1 MRLTSMPLSTPNGAT
16 WRAALSLL
24 TGSLCTLALPALQA
38 AAAGR
43 RAFDLPA
50 GKAESALKRLSQ
62 QAGVQLVFDSR
73 LVDGVTVNAV
83 RGKFTPLEAAQHL
96 LAGTP
101 LRARRD
107 DQSGILSVEPE
118 PGPTPTKKA
127 PARAESSPATRAA
140 SAAGSSSPN
149 SPNPTKSQ
157 PMKSP
162 RSFFAALAG
171 WLTVATAA
179 DAQTLPSPVPPKT
192 PPSEEVLVLSRFDV
206 AAEKDDGY
214 RASSTLAG
222 TRLRTDLRDVAA
234 SVTVITKDFMNDI
247 GANNLEGLLTYTA
260 GTEVEGLGGNISG
273 SSSSG
278 AFTDFSGGIRRVQ
291 GQTRVRGIGSAEQTR
306 DYFITSAPL
315 DGYIVDR
322 VEVNRGPNAMLFGL
336 GSPAGVINSGLIR
349 ALPSRTKT
357 RVETQFD
364 QESSGRLVFDH
375 NQVLAKDRVA
385 LRVATL
391 LEDKRFQMKPAHIR
405 DKRVYVTGTVRPWKD
420 AMLRVGSET
429 AKQTSN
435 KPYTTTPIDQV
446 SWWWV
451 LGKPVYDPTT
461 GIGRYLGTAPTDPN
475 LQVFNATGG
484 IQGNLIGSLGR
495 SLHLFA
501 EDPNSSR
508 LGITG
513 LNPAIQAI
521 EGFNNRVRLTPT
533 GAYANDG
540 FRRLATSQNYLQQK
554 NAATNPALRDFW
566 RDFRLTDTS
575 VYNFYDQMLEGPNK
589 REWAFWDTF
598 NTAFEQ
604 RLGQNAGF
612 EVAYDWQKL
621 EAGYVQPL
629 QFRQNAI
636 NVDITT
642 HLPTGQPNP
651 NLGRP
656 FHTTELGF
664 VNSNSTEREAY
675 RATAYY
681 QLDLTRLKQ
690 PWLAKLLGRHIFT
703 GSYTNQSRENY
714 GYGGR
719 LDTVG
724 LDYQLA
730 KFANP
735 ADRIIAIGQQERHIM
750 RQSYIGPSLLNA
762 TSPRNAGIQGVTAVQ
777 NIDGKSS
784 LTAFYYQRPNLT
796 PVALGQFQTGT
807 FSVLNNPRYD
817 LSKTTIGGDHSFEE
831 TKSLVFVS
839 NNYWWDHT
847 LVSTMGWREDRFAS
861 QQAPATVT
869 STVDGLR
876 IIDQSVWKLAPGI
889 NQKVSKFN
897 YGLVL
902 HTPPFIRGKL
912 PLGADV
918 SITYNRADNFL
929 PGRQTYDIFDQPLS
943 PTTGKTEEWGVLL
956 SLFRGKLELRATKYE
971 TASQGATN
979 GSFTETQNRLVRR
992 LDSQMEAIRTPGY
1005 REEMTAL
1012 GLASSLAAWD
1022 QFEKSSVAQS
1032 LFKTFRFK
1040 FNDTVNI
1047 VDKDDRIGEV
1057 VSTSDILAEGY
1068 EFDLTYN
1075 PTPSWRI
1082 ALNAA
1087 RQETVNGNTGLPV
1100 RAMVALLNPVWAG
1113 TAGNLP
1119 LGLGSGTTL
1128 AQDWGTTVNEV
1139 LKVALLDGAPRPELR
1154 KWRFNAVTNYTFR
1167 GGMLNGIRLGGAYR
1181 WQDKSAVG
1189 FPVRILANGSA
1200 IADVSKPYFGA
1211 AETNVDAWIGYSRGL
1226 WKNKIRWSVQ
1236 LNVRNIGLSNRLVTV
1251 SVQPDGTPDSPRI
1264 VTPQSWQLTNSF
1276 EF

>member
-1 MRLTSMPLSTPNGAT
+1 MSQLIRNTPFRRFAH
-16 WRAALSLL
+16 AL
-24 TGSLCTLALPALQA
+24 LALGLSAWLVPALGA
-38 AAAGR
+38 ADATR
-43 RAFDLPA
+43 KAFDLPA
-50 GKAESALKRLSQ
+50 GRAEPALKRFSQ

-73 LVDGVTVNAV
+73 LVEDVNVNAV
-83 RGKFTPLEAAQHL
+83 RGEFTTIEAAQQL
-96 LAGTP
+96 LAGTV

-107 DQSGILSVEPE
+107 ERSGILSIERE
-118 PGPTPTKKA
+118 PGPPSPKKGSARADFPPVTRAATEATPFLGNPNQTPTKEPEK
-127 PARAESSPATRAA
+127 SSRTLL
-140 SAAGSSSPN
+140 
-149 SPNPTKSQ
+149 
-157 PMKSP
+157 
-162 RSFFAALAG
+162 AALAG
-171 WLTVATAA
+171 WLAVSADA
-179 DAQTLPSPVPPKT
+179 DAQTAPTPAPLKT
-192 PPSEEVLVLSRFDV
+192 DEIVVLSRFDV
-206 AAEKDDGY
+206 AAEQDNGY
-214 RASSTLAG
+214 KASSTLAG

-247 GANNLEGLLTYTA
+247 GANNLEGLLTYTT

-336 GSPAGVINSGLIR
+336 GSPAGVINSGLIK
-349 ALPSRTKT
+349 ALPNRTKT

-391 LEDKRFQMKPAHIR
+391 LEDRRFQMKPANIR
-405 DKRVYVTGTVRPWKD
+405 DKRFYATGTVRPWKD
-420 AMLRVGSET
+420 ASLRVGAET
-429 AKQTSN
+429 AKQNSN

-446 SWWWV
+446 SWWWA

-461 GIGRYLGTAPTDPN
+461 GIGRSLGTAPTDPN

-484 IQGNLIGSLGR
+484 VQGNLISSASQ

-501 EDPNSSR
+501 ENPNSSR

-513 LNPAIQAI
+513 LNPAIPAI
-521 EGFNNRVRLTPT
+521 EGFNNRVRITPA

-540 FRRLATSQNYLQQK
+540 FRRLNTSQNYLQQK

-575 VYNFYDQMLEGPNK
+575 IYNFYDQLIEGPNK

-598 NTAFEQ
+598 NTSFEQ
-604 RLGQNAGF
+604 RLGQNAGI

-621 EAGYVQPL
+621 EAGYIQPL

-636 NVDITT
+636 NIDITT
-642 HLPTGQPNP
+642 HLPNGQPNP

-656 FHTTELGF
+656 FHNTALGF

-675 RATAYY
+675 RATVYY

-690 PWLAKLLGRHIFT
+690 PWIAKLLGRHIFT

-724 LDYQLA
+724 LDYQAA
-730 KFANP
+730 KLVNP
-735 ADRIIAIGQQERHIM
+735 ADRIITAGSNERSVM
-750 RQSYIGPSLLNA
+750 RQSYLGPSLLNA
-762 TSPRNAGIQGVTAVQ
+762 ASAQNAGIQGVTAVR
-777 NIDGKSS
+777 NLDGKSS
-784 LTAFYYQRPNLT
+784 LTALYYQRPNLT

-817 LSKTTIGGDHSFEE
+817 LSKTTTGGDHTFEE

-847 LVSTMGWREDRFAS
+847 LVSTLGWRQDQYAS
-861 QQAPATVT
+861 QQAPSPAF
-869 STVDGLR
+869 STVDGLK
-876 IIDQSVWKLAPGI
+876 IIDEAIWKLAPGI

-902 HTPPFIRGKL
+902 HTPLFIRGKL

-918 SITYNRADNFL
+918 SLTYNRADNFL
-929 PGRQTYDIFDQPLS
+929 PGRQTYDIFGSPLS

-956 SLFRGKLELRATKYE
+956 SLFRGKLELRATRYE

-992 LDSQMEAIRTPGY
+992 LDPQMEAIRTPGY
-1005 REEMTAL
+1005 RDEVTAL
-1012 GLASSLAAWD
+1012 GRGAALAAWD
-1022 QFEKSSVAQS
+1022 QFEKSPVALK
-1032 LFKTFRFK
+1032 LFETFRFK

-1047 VDKDDRIGEV
+1047 VDKDERIGEV
-1057 VSTSDILAEGY
+1057 VSTSDILAKGY

-1082 ALNAA
+1082 AVNAA

-1100 RAMVALLNPVWAG
+1100 RDLVAQLNPVWGG
-1113 TAGNLP
+1113 TAGSLP

-1128 AQDWGTTVNEV
+1128 RDDWGTTVNEV

-1154 KWRFNAVTNYTFR
+1154 KWRFNAVSNYSFR
-1167 GGMLNGIRLGGAYR
+1167 GGMLNGVRLGGAHR
-1181 WQDKSAVG
+1181 WQNKSALG
-1189 FPVRILANGSA
+1189 FPVRILADGSA

-1211 AETNVDAWIGYSRGL
+1211 AETNVDAWIGYSRKL
-1226 WKNKIRWSVQ
+1226 WKDKVRWSVQ
-1236 LNVRNIGLSNRLVTV
+1236 VNVRNIGKGNRLVSV

-1264 VTPQSWQLTNSF
+1264 VTPQSWSLTNSF